1 MIQQIEFLNGDTR
14 GIRCTVIAH
23 NEEWMNRE
31 QNSIKVETTNETYL
45 NIKLQSEQNKEPH
58 QNSES
63 KLIIIIFWG
72 E

>member
-1 MIQQIEFLNGDTR
+1 MIQHIEFLNSD
-14 GIRCTVIAH
+14 ISSISCTVSAH

-31 QNSIKVETTNETYL
+31 QNSIKVEATNEMYL
-45 NIKLQSEQNKEPH
+45 YIKWQSEQNKEPH

-63 KLIIIIFWG
+63 KLIIIIFWV